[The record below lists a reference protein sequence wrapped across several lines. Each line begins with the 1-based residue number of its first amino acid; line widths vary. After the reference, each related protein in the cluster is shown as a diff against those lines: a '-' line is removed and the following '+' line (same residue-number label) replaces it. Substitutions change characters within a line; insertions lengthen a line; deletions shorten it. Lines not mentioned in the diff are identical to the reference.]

1 MICKKCGGEVQEDS
15 RFCPKCG
22 SKISVTEIAAEGG
35 IVPVASKDMRTEPVA
50 VREAVSVKSDPPS
63 GTFGMAPIE
72 PVLLY
77 GKYTDEDKKLLRRG
91 CIIMAIGLAGFL
103 ALIIVLMLRNNPAA
117 LPLMTNQSYLPS
129 EGNSVQNDNAQTETV
144 SYCILQEESGIQMLD
159 TMTLTATD
167 DVVERIYETIDIDIS
182 TLDEETKAQIFDVYD
197 TMIVSYQAIKGVSCG
212 RVINSEQTTY
222 TIRIDIDATG
232 NAVKELSDAGLLE
245 IDGDAD
251 RISLSV
257 TAAALESSGYTK
269 TDP

>member
-1 MICKKCGGEVQEDS
+1 MICKKCGGEVRENS

-22 SKISVTEIAAEGG
+22 SKILVTEFEAEGG
-35 IVPVASKDMRTEPVA
+35 VRPAASKDTQTEPVA
-50 VREAVSVKSDPPS
+50 VREAVSVKSDVSS
-63 GTFGMAPIE
+63 GALGMAPVE

-77 GKYTDEDKKLLRRG
+77 GKYTDEDKKLLRSG
-91 CIIMAIGLAGFL
+91 CIILAIGLAGFL
-103 ALIIVLMLRNNPAA
+103 AAIIVSMLRNNPAA

-129 EGNSVQNDNAQTETV
+129 EGTSVQGDNAQTETV

-182 TLDEETKAQIFDVYD
+182 ALDGETKAQIFDAYD

-212 RVINSEQTTY
+212 TVINSDQTTY

-245 IDGDAD
+245 IDGDASE
-251 RISLSV
+251 ISLSA
-257 TAAALESSGYTK
+257 TAAMLEGRGYTI

>member
-1 MICKKCGGEVQEDS
+1 MICKKCGGEVRENS

-22 SKISVTEIAAEGG
+22 SKISVTEFEAEGG
-35 IVPVASKDMRTEPVA
+35 VLPAASKDTQTEPVA
-50 VREAVSVKSDPPS
+50 VREAVSVKSDFSS
-63 GTFGMAPIE
+63 GTLGMDPIE

-77 GKYTDEDKKLLRRG
+77 GKYTDEDKKILKHG
-91 CIIMAIGLAGFL
+91 CIILAIGLAGFL
-103 ALIIVLMLRNNPAA
+103 ASLIVLMHRNNPAA

-129 EGNSVQNDNAQTETV
+129 EGISVQGDNAQTETV
-144 SYCILQEESGIQMLD
+144 SYCISQEESGIQMFD
-159 TMTLTATD
+159 TMTLTAKD

-182 TLDEETKAQIFDVYD
+182 TLDEGTKAQIFDVYD
-197 TMIVSYQAIKGVSCG
+197 TMITSYQAIKGVSCG

-245 IDGDAD
+245 IDGDASG
-251 RISLSV
+251 ISLSAA
-257 TAAALESSGYTK
+257 AAALESSGYTK

>member
-1 MICKKCGGEVQEDS
+1 MICEKCGGEVRENS

-22 SKISVTEIAAEGG
+22 SKILVTEFEAEGG
-35 IVPVASKDMRTEPVA
+35 VLPAASKDMRTEPVA
-50 VREAVSVKSDPPS
+50 VREAVSVKSDSPS

-77 GKYTDEDKKLLRRG
+77 GKYTYEDKKVLRRG

-103 ALIIVLMLRNNPAA
+103 ASIIVLRLRNNPAV
-117 LPLMTNQSYLPS
+117 LPLMTNQSYFSS
-129 EGNSVQNDNAQTETV
+129 EGTSVQGDNAQTKTV

-167 DVVERIYETIDIDIS
+167 DVVERIYETVDIDIS

-197 TMIVSYQAIKGVSCG
+197 TMITSYQAVKGVSCG
-212 RVINSEQTTY
+212 RVINSDQTTY

-232 NAVKELSDAGLLE
+232 NAVKELSDAGLLK
-245 IDGDAD
+245 IDGDASG
-251 RISLSV
+251 ISLSE
-257 TAAALESSGYTK
+257 TATMLESSGYTK